1 MSNYS
6 IALSG
11 LNAAQSTLDIIANNI
26 ANAATEGY
34 HKQRVQLSP
43 AFSSQQGSFLI
54 GGGVN
59 FEDVTRIIDNLLEQQ
74 ILRQSYLLGHLSQEL
89 STLRSVETSFG
100 EFSDAGG
107 LNDAINNLF
116 NSFQDLSTHPNE
128 SIWQNQAVSSA
139 LTLAH
144 KFNSLA
150 TFLSNLQTQITLEAE
165 NTIDQI
171 NTMAER
177 IAELNDS
184 IEKIE
189 ITGGQA
195 NNLRDQRDQCIAQ
208 LSELVGLETY
218 DREHGVVDVTIAGMP
233 LVIGT
238 SEFQLQLGL
247 DDNGQTGVGIVNSY
261 NYKTDIQG
269 GRLGGLLSLKNEII
283 DDIQTQLDNLA
294 AAIILQVNQIHA
306 QGVGP
311 AGSFQELTGWT
322 MISETLA
329 DFDPP
334 INDGTIYVRV
344 IDTTTGQ
351 VTRHSID
358 VDCSTDTLTTIAQKF
373 DALTGLTA
381 SVTSSK
387 LHIQAES
394 GYEFDFTPAVLPDPT
409 NSNLTA
415 ASPPTISVSGIYAGS
430 ENQTF
435 ICTVVGT
442 GSIGNGNLQLEV
454 KNGIGEVVKTLNI
467 GEGYAA
473 GDILDLAD
481 GIKILLTTGDL
492 NDTDSFEI
500 DAFADTDTSGLL
512 SAIGINSFFDGST
525 AADMGLCQEIIDNP
539 ARIATAAGP
548 EMTDNTN
555 AQKFAALSE
564 QSISSLNNM
573 TIQDYYR
580 RLVSDIGQDIAT
592 KEMSENSIEIM
603 LQDLGTQRSQISGVN
618 INDEAAQMLIFQQMF
633 QAMAKYLNTIHTS
646 ISSLME
652 II

>member
-6 IALSG
+6 IGISG
-11 LNAAQSTLDIIANNI
+11 LNAAQSTLDIIGNNI

-34 HKQRVQLSP
+34 HKQRVELTP
-43 AFSSQQGSFLI
+43 AFASQDGALLI

-59 FEDVTRIIDNLLEQQ
+59 FEGVTRIIDNLLEQQ
-74 ILRQSYLLGHLSQEL
+74 ILRQSYLLGHLSQQL
-89 STLRSVETSFG
+89 STLRSVESSFG
-100 EFSDAGG
+100 EFTDAGG
-107 LNDAINNLF
+107 LNDTINDFF
-116 NSFQDLSTHPNE
+116 NAFQDLSTHPNE
-128 SIWQNQAVSSA
+128 PIWQNQAVSSA
-139 LTLAH
+139 QTLAQ

-150 TFLSNLQTQITLEAE
+150 TFLSDLQTQITLEAE
-165 NTIDQI
+165 NTIEQI
-171 NTMAER
+171 NTLAER

-195 NNLRDQRDQCIAQ
+195 NNLRDQRDQCISQ
-208 LSELVGLETY
+208 LSELVGLETHN
-218 DREHGVVDVTIAGMP
+218 REHGVVDVTIAGMP

-238 SEFQLQLGL
+238 STSQLQLGL
-247 DDNGQTGVGIVNSY
+247 DDNGETGVGVLDSY

-294 AAIILQVNQIHA
+294 AAIIQQVNQIHI

-311 AGSFQELTGWT
+311 AGSFRELTGWT
-322 MISETLA
+322 IVSETLA
-329 DFDPP
+329 DFEPP
-334 INDGTIYVRV
+334 INDGTIYVRI
-344 IDTTTGQ
+344 IDTATGQ

-358 VDCSTDTLTTIAQKF
+358 VDCSADTLTTIAQKF
-373 DALTGLTA
+373 EDLTGLTA
-381 SVTSSK
+381 SVNSSR
-387 LHIQAES
+387 LHIQAET

-415 ASPPTISVSGIYAGS
+415 ASPPTISISGIYTGS

-435 ICTVVGT
+435 TCTVIGS
-442 GSIGNGNLQLEV
+442 GSIGNGTLQMEV
-454 KNGIGEVVKTLNI
+454 QNESGEVVKTLNI
-467 GEGYAA
+467 GQGYAA
-473 GDILDLAD
+473 GDSLNVAD
-481 GIKILLTTGDL
+481 GITISLTTGDL

-500 DAFADTDTSGLL
+500 EVFADTDTSGLL
-512 SAIGINSFFDGST
+512 SAIGINTFFDGST
-525 AADMGLCQEIIDNP
+525 ASDMALCQEIADNP

-555 AQKFAALSE
+555 AQKLAALSE
-564 QSISSLNNM
+564 QSLSSLNNM

-580 RLVSDIGQDIAT
+580 RLISDIGQDIAT
-592 KEMSENSIEIM
+592 KEMSTNSIEVM
-603 LQDLGTQRSQISGVN
+603 LQDLSTQQSNISGVN

-646 ISSLME
+646 ISALME

>member
-6 IALSG
+6 IGISG
-11 LNAAQSTLDIIANNI
+11 LNAAQSTLDVIGNNI

-34 HKQRVQLSP
+34 HKQRVELTP
-43 AFSSQQGSFLI
+43 AFASQNGSLLI

-59 FEDVTRIIDNLLEQQ
+59 FEGVTRIIDNLLEQQ
-74 ILRQSYLLGHLSQEL
+74 ILRQSYLLGHLSQQL
-89 STLRSVETSFG
+89 STLRSVESSFG

-116 NSFQDLSTHPNE
+116 NAFQDLSTHPNE
-128 SIWQNQAVSSA
+128 PIWQNQAVSSA
-139 LTLAH
+139 QTLAQ

-171 NTMAER
+171 NILAER

-195 NNLRDQRDQCIAQ
+195 NNLRDQRDQCISQ
-208 LSELVGLETY
+208 LSELVGLDTY
-218 DREHGVVDVTIAGMP
+218 NREHGVIDVTIAGIP

-238 SEFQLQLGL
+238 STSQLQLGL
-247 DDNGQTGVGIVNSY
+247 EDNGKTGVGVLDSY
-261 NYKTDIQG
+261 SFRTDIQG
-269 GRLGGLLSLKNEII
+269 GKLGGLLSLKNEII

-294 AAIILQVNQIHA
+294 AAIIQQVNQIHI

-329 DFDPP
+329 DFQPP
-334 INDGTIYVRV
+334 LNDGTIYVRV

-351 VTRHSID
+351 ITRHNID
-358 VDCSTDTLTTIAQKF
+358 VDCSTDTLTTIALKF
-373 DALTGLTA
+373 ESITGLTA
-381 SVTSSK
+381 SVNSSK
-387 LHIQAES
+387 LHIQAEF
-394 GYEFDFTPAVLPDPT
+394 GYEFDFLPAVLPGPT

-415 ASPPTISVSGIYAGS
+415 LAPPAISVSGIYTGT
-430 ENQTF
+430 EKQTF
-435 ICTVVGT
+435 TCTVIGS

-454 KNGIGEVVKTLNI
+454 KNASAEVVKTLNI
-467 GEGYAA
+467 GQDYAA
-473 GDILDLAD
+473 ADSLNLAD
-481 GIKILLTTGDL
+481 GITISITTGDL
-492 NDTDSFEI
+492 NDADSFQIE
-500 DAFADTDTSGLL
+500 AFADTDTAGLL
-512 SAIGINSFFDGST
+512 SAIGINTFFDGSN
-525 AADMGLCQEIIDNP
+525 ASDMELCREIVNNP

-555 AQKFAALSE
+555 IQKLAALSE
-564 QSISSLNNM
+564 QSLSSLNNM
-573 TIQDYYR
+573 TIQDYYH

-592 KEMSENSIEIM
+592 KEMSKNSIEIM
-603 LQDLGTQRSQISGVN
+603 LQDLSMQQSQISGVN

-646 ISSLME
+646 ISALME